1 MGSPLLFRPRHILWL
16 QKLYRVF
23 RLQEFDS
30 IPLQKLVRISCI
42 QKRFRS
48 IAQFYSFPQFGF
60 RAEVRKPLFRNSF
73 PRFGTCKPLLR
84 NGFAQLWNCKPFL
97 WNSFAQFGNCKPLFR
112 NSFTQLWNRKPLFR
126 NSFTRFRNCEPLFRD
141 SFTQFRNCQPLIR
154 NSFTQFRQQPCSFSI
169 YIPQAFIKFKL

>member
-73 PRFGTCKPLLR
+73 PRFGNCKPLLR
-84 NGFAQLWNCKPFL
+84 NGFTRFW
-97 WNSFAQFGNCKPLFR
+97 NCKPLFR

-126 NSFTRFRNCEPLFRD
+126 NSFTRFRNCEPLFRN
-141 SFTQFRNCQPLIR
+141 SFTRFWNCEPLLR
-154 NSFTQFRQQPCSFSI
+154 NSFAQFRQQPRSFSI

>member
-16 QKLYRVF
+16 QKLYRIF

-48 IAQFYSFPQFGF
+48 IAQFDSLPQFGF
-60 RAEVRKPLFRNSF
+60 RAEVRKPFFRNGFTRFGNCQPLFRNSF
-73 PRFGTCKPLLR
+73 PQFWNCKPLLR
-84 NGFAQLWNCKPFL
+84 NGFAQFWNCKPLLRNGFTRF
-97 WNSFAQFGNCKPLFR
+97 WNC
-112 NSFTQLWNRKPLFR
+112 KPLFR
-126 NSFTRFRNCEPLFRD
+126 NSFTRFRNCEPLFR
-141 SFTQFRNCQPLIR
+141 
-154 NSFTQFRQQPCSFSI
+154 NSFAQFRQQPRSFSI